1 MDRQV
6 TGQIGASDVGNV
18 KRGAMRAWGA
28 MLAITVVVGAG
39 LAAQA
44 PALAEGREVGGSGS
58 QYFLND
64 SWSSKA
70 NHEFNYGK
78 TGDRVYTGD
87 WNGDGK
93 DSLAVRRGQTYYFSN
108 SLGGSASTVVN
119 YGKASDTVLVGDWNG
134 DGKDTLAVR
143 RGQTYYVTNSLSGGK
158 ASNVFNYGRAGDT
171 VLVGD
176 WNGDGKDTLA
186 VRRGNVYYFSNSLSG
201 GKASTVIYYGRSS
214 DKVLV
219 GDWNA
224 DRKDTLAVRRG
235 NVYYIS
241 NKLSSG
247 AASIVQAYGRT
258 SDTTLVGDWNG
269 DRKDTLGVR
278 RQVVAAA
285 PTVAQQQAIAMARDY
300 LDTMAFSREGLIG
313 QLEWEGFSTSN
324 AEYAVTYLE
333 NKGEV
338 RWRDEAVRMAK
349 EYLEAMPFSRSGL
362 IDQLEWEGFS
372 TSHATYAADK
382 VGL

>member
-1 MDRQV
+1 MG
-6 TGQIGASDVGNV
+6 TV
-18 KRGAMRAWGA
+18 KRGAVRAWGA
-28 MLAITVVVGAG
+28 LLSIAVVVGAG
-39 LAAQA
+39 VAASA
-44 PALAEGREVGGSGS
+44 PALADGREVGGKGS

-78 TGDRVYTGD
+78 SSDRVYTGD

-93 DSLAVRRGQTYYFSN
+93 DSLAVRRGSTYYFAN
-108 SLGGSASTVVN
+108 SLGGSATTVVN
-119 YGKASDTVLVGDWNG
+119 YGKSTDTVLVGDWDG

-143 RGQTYYVTNSLSGGK
+143 RGSTYYVSNKLSGGK
-158 ASNVFNYGRAGDT
+158 ASTVFTFGKSTDT

-176 WNGDGKDTLA
+176 WNGGGEDTLA
-186 VRRGNVYYFSNSLSG
+186 VRRGKTYYFSNRLSAG
-201 GKASTVIYYGRSS
+201 SASTVLNYGKST

-241 NKLSSG
+241 NKLSGGS
-247 AASIVQAYGRT
+247 ASIVQSYGRT
-258 SDTTLVGDWNG
+258 TDTTLVGDWNG

-278 RQVVAAA
+278 REAATAAA
-285 PTVAQQQAIAMARDY
+285 PTVAQKEAIEAARLY
-300 LDTMAFSREGLIG
+300 VEYFAFSR
-313 QLEWEGFSTSN
+313 
-324 AEYAVTYLE
+324 A
-333 NKGEV
+333 
-338 RWRDEAVRMAK
+338 
-349 EYLEAMPFSRSGL
+349 GL
-362 IDQLEWEGFS
+362 IDQLTSEYGDGFRTADAEYAVAYLEKRGEVS
-372 TSHATYAADK
+372 WKKEAVEAAENYLDLFSFSRAGLIDQLTSEYGDQFTRSQAEYAADQ

>member
-1 MDRQV
+1 MD
-6 TGQIGASDVGNV
+6 NV

-58 QYFLND
+58 QYYLND

-78 TGDRVYTGD
+78 TSDRVYTGD

-119 YGKASDTVLVGDWNG
+119 YGKSSDTVLVGDWNG

-186 VRRGNVYYFSNSLSG
+186 VRRGNVYYFSNTLSG
-201 GKASTVIYYGRSS
+201 GKASTVINYGRSS

-278 RQVVAAA
+278 RYVEAA
-285 PTVAQQQAIAMARDY
+285 PSRAQEEAIEAAREELGWWPY
-300 LDTMAFSREGLIG
+300 SRAGLINILSG
-313 QLEWEGFSTSN
+313 EYGLGFTASD
-324 AEYAVTYLE
+324 AEYAASYLE
-333 NKGEV
+333 KRGEV
-338 RWRDEAVRMAK
+338 NWKSNAVDYAEWYLDEIDGV
-349 EYLEAMPFSRSGL
+349 SRSWL
-362 IDQLEWEGFS
+362 IDAMSGEYGEGF
-372 TSHATYAADK
+372 TRAQAEYAADQ